1 MKVNIKPLT
10 VNQCWRG
17 RRFKTDKYEAY
28 ELIVKNL
35 LPNIELPKG
44 HLHLDIVFGVSS
56 KLADIDN
63 PLKPFIDILQKKYL
77 FNDRDIFKLTVEKEF
92 VNKGKEFIDFEIKEL

>member
-1 MKVNIKPLT
+1 MKVKLKPLT

-17 RRFKTDKYEAY
+17 RRFKTAKYEAY
-28 ELIVKNL
+28 EVILLLL
-35 LPNIELPKG
+35 LPKKKIPKG
-44 HLHLDIVFGVSS
+44 NLHLDIVFGVSS
-56 KLADIDN
+56 KLSDIDN
-63 PLKPFIDILQKKYL
+63 PLKPFIDILQKKYG

>member
-1 MKVNIKPLT
+1 MKINIKPLT

-17 RRFKTDKYEAY
+17 RRFKTAKYEAY
-28 ELIVKNL
+28 EIIVKSKLQNME
-35 LPNIELPKG
+35 IPKG
-44 HLHLDIVFGVSS
+44 HLHLDVVFGVSS

-63 PLKPFIDILQKKYL
+63 PLKPFIDILQKKYG